1 MYKKDN
7 LMQSEEKTILQRV
20 VENFALTGNA
30 SDEHVTVVN
39 LPKGKSSIVE
49 NDRSV
54 MLKEYKFNEKLIWA
68 GYSSR
73 SNTVYLSLMSG

>member
-1 MYKKDN
+1 
-7 LMQSEEKTILQRV
+7 MQSEEKTILLRV

-30 SDEHVTVVN
+30 TDEQVTVTC
-39 LPKGKSSIVE
+39 LPNGKSSTVE

-54 MLKEYKFNEKLIWA
+54 MLKEYKVNEKLIWA